1 MYQIPKLNELAW
13 YYGGGEIMELTH
25 NKQFALLFM
34 SVWESFNVIAG
45 NLRRY
50 DLFVVWSVTVGN
62 RPVMLPKRVLI
73 AQFHFGFHIEGHLK
87 NLVLVSDQSCFQ
99 YFTDLMPFNIHNHY
113 REHRRP
119 GGCSKVAERR

>member
-34 SVWESFNVIAG
+34 SVWESFNVVAG
-45 NLRRY
+45 NLRGY
-50 DLFVVWSVTVGN
+50 DLFVIWSVTVGN
-62 RPVMLPKRVLI
+62 RPVVFPKRVLI

-87 NLVLVSDQSCFQ
+87 NLVLLSPVS
-99 YFTDLMPFNIHNHY
+99 NILQF
-113 REHRRP
+113 
-119 GGCSKVAERR
+119 